1 MFRKNNNT
9 AERRNARKM
18 RNGGNLSA
26 SVKKVARCI
35 GNEVAADTLAFAA
48 GMGSAAILHNTVCG
62 VVNGA
67 AAGYYDA
74 TGVTLEVK
82 KHRWSKPVIVN
93 SKALKTK
100 VYSATPQGWWFDP
113 GTCKKMTDTVA
124 TVSVVAGAV
133 AGGATRGI
141 VKDAL
146 NYHTEKES
154 WDSEESWNSYY
165 EEDVAE
171 E

>member
-1 MFRKNNNT
+1 MNGNT
-9 AERRNARKM
+9 
-18 RNGGNLSA
+18 LTTL
-26 SVKKVARCI
+26 KKVAR
-35 GNEVAADTLAFAA
+35 GVRNEVAADTLAFAA

-67 AAGYYDA
+67 AARYYDA

-100 VYSATPQGWWFDP
+100 VYSATPQGWWFDQA
-113 GTCKKMTDTVA
+113 TTKKMTDVVA
-124 TVSVVAGAV
+124 TTSVIAGAV
-133 AGGATRGI
+133 AGTATRGI

-146 NYHTEKES
+146 NYHESQDSSES
-154 WDSEESWNSYY
+154 WDSYY
-165 EEDVAE
+165 EEETVE

>member
-1 MFRKNNNT
+1 MFRRNQK
-9 AERRNARKM
+9 EERNARRM
-18 RNGGNLSA
+18 NGNTLTTL
-26 SVKKVARCI
+26 KKVAR
-35 GNEVAADTLAFAA
+35 GVRNEVAADTLAFAA

-146 NYHTEKES
+146 NYHTESQGFEES
-154 WDSEESWNSYY
+154 WDSDY
-165 EEDVAE
+165 EETAE